1 MRRLIFLLAVAGLF
15 PLTASAYVPQEG
27 DIVFQ
32 TSRSSQSVAI
42 QRATSSPYS
51 HVGVVLFRKGK
62 PFVFEAIQPVGYAP
76 LKAWLDHGKDGHYVV
91 KRMRKPLSAK
101 MIAKLHQHAAEYVGK
116 PYDLTFEWSDDRIY
130 CSELV
135 WKLYKQ
141 AADVELAPLAK
152 LRSFKLDDPLV
163 KQKLK
168 SRYGDNVPLDEPVI
182 APSAIFDSTLLETVD
197 ER

>member
-1 MRRLIFLLAVAGLF
+1 MRRIILLLAGTGLF

-76 LKAWLDHGKDGHYVV
+76 LQAWLDHGKDGHYVV

-101 MIAKLHQHAAEYVGK
+101 AVARLHQHAVEYVGK

-168 SRYGDNVPLDEPVI
+168 ARYGDNVPLDEPVI
-182 APSAIFDSTLLETVD
+182 APSALFDSSLLQTVD